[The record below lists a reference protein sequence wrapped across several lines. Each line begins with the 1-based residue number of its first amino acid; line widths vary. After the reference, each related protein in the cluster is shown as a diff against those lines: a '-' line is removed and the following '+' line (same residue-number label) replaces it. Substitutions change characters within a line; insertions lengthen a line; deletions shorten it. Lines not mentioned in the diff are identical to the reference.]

1 MPDLK
6 GINIDHHFFQLHCF
20 FLFFDSHVFLSRKGV
35 SSSTKKERET
45 ITAASDNQRICL
57 DWIDGVAPGGWRRS
71 PSTWPA
77 EIPALPPVDQPLHFF
92 SDWMSVLLTLVTG
105 SGLVMAVINKE
116 DDHSSRCSPEDY

>member
-1 MPDLK
+1 MPEFD
-6 GINIDHHFFQLHCF
+6 GINIAHQL
-20 FLFFDSHVFLSRKGV
+20 LSNLTA
-35 SSSTKKERET
+35 SSSSLTHTSCSPEQEFHHPPTDAMFASKKERET
-45 ITAASDNQRICL
+45 ITA
-57 DWIDGVAPGGWRRS
+57 APGGWRRS

-105 SGLVMAVINKE
+105 SGLVMAIINEE